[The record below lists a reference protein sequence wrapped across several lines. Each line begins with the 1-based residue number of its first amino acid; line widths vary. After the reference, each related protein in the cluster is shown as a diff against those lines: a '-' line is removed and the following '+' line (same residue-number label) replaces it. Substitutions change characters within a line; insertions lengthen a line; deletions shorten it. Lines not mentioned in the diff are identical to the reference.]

1 MSAGDVV
8 QFYAPF
14 VGLMALAFWMGV
26 LSQRVRQLEKAAADG
41 PDLNEK
47 VTRLTVEMEHANATL
62 VKLANQSENTNRQLG
77 NLAMGRLGQGIE
89 LPGSKP

>member
-1 MSAGDVV
+1 MTAAAVL
-8 QFYAPF
+8 QLYAPF

-26 LSQRVRQLEKAAADG
+26 LSQRVRQLEKIAADG

-62 VKLANQSENTNRQLG
+62 VKLASHSENVNRQLG
-77 NLAMGRLGQGIE
+77 NIAMGRVGQSKE
-89 LPGSKP
+89 L

>member
-26 LSQRVRQLEKAAADG
+26 LSQRVRQLEKGASDG
-41 PDLNEK
+41 SDMNDK

-62 VKLANQSENTNRQLG
+62 VKLVQHSENVNRQLG
-77 NLAMGRLGQGIE
+77 NIAMGRVGQGIE
-89 LPGSKP
+89 IGG